1 MFTRQH
7 FQKTAETLAESRHID
22 ASTVERFILLFIRD
36 NPRFDAGKFKSHF
49 QEHYCFIW
57 GYEYPVFI
65 LDDEWEIIM
74 KEGKSTNKAI
84 RQAVP
89 DKISIDGEEWTGY
102 D

>member
-7 FQKTAETLAESRHID
+7 FQKVAETLAESRNIS
-22 ASTVERFILLFIRD
+22 STTIERFILLFIRD
-36 NPRFDAGKFKSHF
+36 NPNFDSVRFKSHF

-57 GYEYPVFI
+57 GYEYPTFI
-65 LDDEWEIIM
+65 MDDEYEIIM
-74 KEGKSTNKAI
+74 KAGKDTTKAI

-89 DKISIDGEEWTGY
+89 DKMSIDGIEWTGY